1 MIPLRFA
8 SLLVCLVPLM
18 ALAQDVTPPVARY
31 PKLPAH
37 AAAADGFAPPGWRV
51 ELTAAGDLDGDGIGD
66 LALVLREQSAANV
79 LNNAGAGPSR
89 FDTNPRI
96 LVVALGRRGGGYDL
110 AVEDH
115 VLIPRDTEPNIDD
128 YLDGGGIA
136 IRRGALQVTVHL
148 FANAGGWT
156 AGTKTYTFRVRH
168 RRLVLIG
175 YDSAMV
181 QRNTGAIT
189 GTSVNYLTG
198 KMKLSTGTIDK
209 DEDTVK
215 WKTLPRRPLLTIGA
229 IGDGID
235 FDPAVK

>member
-1 MIPLRFA
+1 NTG
-8 SLLVCLVPLM
+8 V
-18 ALAQDVTPPVARY
+18 
-31 PKLPAH
+31 
-37 AAAADGFAPPGWRV
+37 
-51 ELTAAGDLDGDGIGD
+51 
-66 LALVLREQSAANV
+66 
-79 LNNAGAGPSR
+79 GPSG

-96 LVVALGRRGGGYDL
+96 LAVALGRRGSGYDL

-136 IRRGALQVTVHL
+136 IKRGTLQVTLHL

-156 AGTKTYTFRVRH
+156 AGNMTYTFRFQH
-168 RRLVLIG
+168 RRLALIG
-175 YDSAMV
+175 YDSEMV
-181 QRNTGAIT
+181 QRNTGEIT

-209 DEDTVK
+209 DQDKVK
-215 WKTLPRRPLLTIGA
+215 WKTLPPRPLLTIDQ

-235 FDPAVK
+235 FDPTVK